1 MVQTVFTQICSPK
14 YLSISLKI
22 KQIHLHQHVTMAHNK
37 PTQKQQS
44 DIKSMLTD
52 SFLGEPMFVIPVWNV
67 PQYVSNRT
75 IQ

>member
-1 MVQTVFTQICSPK
+1 
-14 YLSISLKI
+14 
-22 KQIHLHQHVTMAHNK
+22 MAHNK